1 MIVVNAMFLQH
12 GHHPAPLFGSTV
24 KIEPPKP
31 PARPSS
37 IDALINERIPPA
49 PLQPVNAAPE
59 AAFSA
64 PVVDDQPDAQPA
76 DRAPAAQAPVAQAA
90 VAPVKKS
97 HDLIGALIAGSG
109 VVTPAVSGKSVM
121 TAQRALQKLA
131 HPVKPDGD
139 YGSATRKAVEAFQ
152 RDNHL
157 PVTGSWPRKP
167 AARSP
172 RALASRWNDAKVRAY
187 FSALSCMTMMVC
199 CMSAQAISLPSLM
212 AKTSALVMISVRPGR
227 TTWPRATSF
236 SPSAGRHQ
244 VQLEFHRSTEQPAG
258 TMVMAAWPAAE
269 SAICRRRR
277 HGQIHVAARRLAS
290 GADGSSVRPC
300 STTGSVA

>member
-1 MIVVNAMFLQH
+1 MREIAAASDFDFVALEPRRQAGARARKGRRKAVDAQPSRFAALWRYRTPAIGGALLCGLLGVIAVNAMFLQH
-12 GHHPAPLFGSTV
+12 GRHPAPLFGSTV

-97 HDLIGALIAGSG
+97 HDLIGALIAGNG

-121 TAQRALQKLA
+121 TAQRALQKLGA
-131 HPVKPDGD
+131 PVKPDGD
-139 YGSATRKAVEAFQ
+139 YGAATRNAVEAFQ

-157 PVTGSWPRKP
+157 PVTGELTAKTRRAL
-167 AARSP
+167 AARSG
-172 RALASRWNDAKVRAY
+172 
-187 FSALSCMTMMVC
+187 
-199 CMSAQAISLPSLM
+199 LP
-212 AKTSALVMISVRPGR
+212 V
-227 TTWPRATSF
+227 
-236 SPSAGRHQ
+236 
-244 VQLEFHRSTEQPAG
+244 E
-258 TMVMAAWPAAE
+258 
-269 SAICRRRR
+269 
-277 HGQIHVAARRLAS
+277 
-290 GADGSSVRPC
+290 
-300 STTGSVA
+300 